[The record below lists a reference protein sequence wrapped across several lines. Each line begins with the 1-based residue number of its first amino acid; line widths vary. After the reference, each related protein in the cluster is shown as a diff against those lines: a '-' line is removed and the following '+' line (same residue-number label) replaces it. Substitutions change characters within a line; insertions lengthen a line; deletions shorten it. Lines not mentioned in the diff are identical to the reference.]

1 MKIDDTP
8 PYTGILFKFAE
19 LREAVNAARSKKGV
33 QGSLS
38 CGQLLKSI
46 LDGVYDRMETHAMNK
61 GTGIAQMIYTEV
73 SGHAGLRLFQ
83 RLDAACLQNRRADS
97 RASTSASASARGPG
111 RSSRQA
117 NPRNGNS
124 ARAGVLSAVTC
135 YNCGQ
140 AGHIKPNCPR
150 LPRELAKSKPL

>member
-8 PYTGILFKFAE
+8 PYTGILFKFSE
-19 LREAVNAARSKKGV
+19 LREAVNAARNKKGV
-33 QGSLS
+33 KGSLS

-61 GTGIAQMIYTEV
+61 GSGIAQMIYTEI

-97 RASTSASASARGPG
+97 RASAPAPASSRGPG
-111 RSSRQA
+111 RNPRQTM
-117 NPRNGNS
+117 PRNGSS
-124 ARAGVLSAVTC
+124 ARAGVLSAVVC

-140 AGHIKPNCPR
+140 PGHIKPDCPKVNR
-150 LPRELAKSKPL
+150 DFSKSKTI